1 MGETAR
7 LEQVSLP
14 ENDSSGE
21 AAGPFNEMSL
31 RDDVSPCLEQSSW
44 PFRCLQKGSSLHF
57 RCLQKET
64 TEVKNDSESPP
75 PLSARTTVRT
85 AFLNLLRSPCFLLQ
99 ATC

>member
-44 PFRCLQKGSSLHF
+44 PFRCLQKESSLHS

-64 TEVKNDSESPP
+64 TK
-75 PLSARTTVRT
+75 VRT
-85 AFLNLLRSPCFLLQ
+85 AFLNLLCSPCFLLQ
-99 ATC
+99 TTY